1 MKFSIII
8 CTLNSVQSLSKT
20 LNSILTQTHNDY
32 EVVIVDGVS
41 TDGTREMIVEY
52 EKKFFGKLR
61 WISESDNGLY
71 DAMNKGVR
79 TAKGEFLLVV
89 GAGDWIERDALEN
102 ARKCIEGNPDADAV
116 YGKTRIWDKNLQNNH
131 TVQTSVKDLPILPM
145 QHPSLVYK
153 KTLHDRF
160 WMYDEKYRIVA
171 DYVFCIKAFYLGGT
185 SVFPFDSVVDNFVMD
200 GMSSKNR
207 FGVLL
212 ENIRARREY
221 GMKTYILREFKFYI
235 KNLIK

>member
-1 MKFSIII
+1 MP
-8 CTLNSVQSLSKT
+8 KT
-20 LNSILTQTHNDY
+20 LDSILAQACDDF
-32 EVVIVDGVS
+32 EVIVVDGAS
-41 TDGTREMIVEY
+41 TDGTLDVIKDY
-52 EKKFFGKLR
+52 AEKFAGKLR
-61 WISESDNGLY
+61 WISEKDSGIYN
-71 DAMNKGVR
+71 AMNKGVKI
-79 TAKGEFLLVV
+79 ANGEFLNVI